1 MRMIEVFCNLD
12 LKLAQFILLQ
22 LSQRSPIQS
31 SYGFCKKKKS
41 FIPISAAGPALTAT
55 ILVTKRPICT
65 STSRGAISTSM
76 STAAFV
82 SNLLE
87 AETT

>member
-1 MRMIEVFCNLD
+1 MMMIEVFCNLD

-31 SYGFCKKKKS
+31 SYGFCKKKS